1 MKKRFLQAGKAI
13 CYLFLFLGAQM
24 AASICCSQFFSYV
37 VRTFGAMENKAA
49 AFLLSGYSFYVSAC
63 SAILALGLLWLVF
76 HLQNKT
82 MRKVL
87 PLNKIPRRLIPPLL
101 LLAAGMVLVTNGV
114 LQLLP
119 DGILNAYNQASAVW
133 SSMPLMYT
141 LLATGL
147 CAPVLEE
154 IIFRG
159 LILTSLERGM
169 PSWAA
174 LLLSAFLFGICH
186 GHPVWAIYAAVF
198 GCVLGILTLV
208 YGSLLPAL
216 LVHMIYNILGSL
228 LPYLDGSIFSRVS
241 LPIGLL
247 LMGAGAAILAK
258 DWQAHLTE
266 KKSIVI

>member
-1 MKKRFLQAGKAI
+1 MKKLFLQAGKSI
-13 CYLFLFLGAQM
+13 CYLLLFLGAQM

-63 SAILALGLLWLVF
+63 STILALGLLWLVF
-76 HLQNKT
+76 RLQNKT
-82 MRKVL
+82 MRKAL
-87 PLNKIPRRLIPPLL
+87 PLNKIPRRLILPLL

-133 SSMPLMYT
+133 SSMPLIYT

-159 LILTSLERGM
+159 LILTSLEKGM

-174 LLLSAFLFGICH
+174 LLLSAFLFGLCH
-186 GHPVWAIYAAVF
+186 GHPVWAAYAAIF
-198 GCVLGILTLV
+198 GVVLGVLALSYRSILP
-208 YGSLLPAL
+208 GL
-216 LVHMIYNILGSL
+216 LVHAVYNILGSFTSYLENTAFSSVL
-228 LPYLDGSIFSRVS
+228 LLS
-241 LPIGLL
+241 GLL
-247 LMGAGAAILAK
+247 LTSISAVYLYRCR
-258 DWQAHLTE
+258 TE
-266 KKSIVI
+266 NTSAV